1 MVKETHQKGKVWQ
14 LIIRLHTHCSFHVSE
29 NTVELVNVF
38 HLQTIFD
45 GEMKRNWEMNQC
57 SRKMLTV
64 CWMSATIADGKN
76 DELKSIQ
83 LLEIKGKKKKKK

>member
-1 MVKETHQKGKVWQ
+1 
-14 LIIRLHTHCSFHVSE
+14 
-29 NTVELVNVF
+29 
-38 HLQTIFD
+38 
-45 GEMKRNWEMNQC
+45 MNQC

-83 LLEIKGKKKKKK
+83 LLEIKGKKKKKVRHFSMGTMSDNNQTTPF